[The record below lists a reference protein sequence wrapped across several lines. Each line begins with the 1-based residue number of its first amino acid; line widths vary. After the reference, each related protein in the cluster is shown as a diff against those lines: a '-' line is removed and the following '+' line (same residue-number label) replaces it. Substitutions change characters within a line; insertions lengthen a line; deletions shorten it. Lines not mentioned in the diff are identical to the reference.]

1 MNDDPRLTD
10 ITSEVKKLEKQYDDI
25 IWDHGINDP
34 RLAELGSRL
43 TDLKTKLE
51 NGELFDP
58 NF

>member
-1 MNDDPRLTD
+1 LNDDPRLTD

-25 IWDHGINDP
+25 IWDYGINDP
-34 RLAELGSRL
+34 RLAQLGSRL

>member
-25 IWDHGINDP
+25 IWDYGINDP

>member
-25 IWDHGINDP
+25 VWDYGFNDP
-34 RLAELGSRL
+34 RLAQLGSRL

>member
-25 IWDHGINDP
+25 IWDYGINDP
-34 RLAELGSRL
+34 RLAQLGSRL